1 MRGIVL
7 AGGTGSRLWPLTQST
22 SKQLLPIY
30 DKPMIYY
37 PLSTLMLAGVSKIL
51 LISTARDLPSFK
63 NLLGDG
69 SNFGIEISYAIQEK
83 PRGLAESL
91 LIARDFLE
99 GESALLILGDN
110 IFYGRGLGRQ
120 LRMSLPSSGCHIF
133 TIAVANPSDYG
144 VLTVN
149 EDGVAV
155 SVEEKPMNSNSNLAI
170 TGLYYFD
177 KLGPDLAQQVE
188 VSKRGE
194 LEITSVIEKY
204 LNTNALTYTT
214 FSRGAVWLDTGS
226 VENLNNASNF
236 VRIIEE
242 RTGLNIGALEEIAYL
257 NGWITTEELQNR
269 INSYPHSNYK
279 SYLVDFLNQ
288 SLREKTM
295 KASFEF

>member
-37 PLSTLMLAGVSKIL
+37 PLSTLMLAGVSKVL

-69 SNFGIEISYAIQEK
+69 SNFGIEISYSIQEK

-91 LIARDFLE
+91 LIAQDFLE

-110 IFYGRGLGRQ
+110 IFYGHGLGRQ
-120 LRMSLPSSGCHIF
+120 LRKSLPSSGCHIF
-133 TIAVANPSDYG
+133 TIPVANPSDYG
-144 VLTVN
+144 VLTVDEN
-149 EDGVAV
+149 GTPV
-155 SVEEKPMNSNSNLAI
+155 SIEEKPKNSNSNLAI
-170 TGLYYFD
+170 TGLYFFD
-177 KLGPDLAQQVE
+177 HLGPDLAKHVK

-204 LNTNALTYTT
+204 LEANTLTYTT

-242 RTGLNIGALEEIAYL
+242 RSGFNIGALEEIAYL
-257 NGWITTEELQNR
+257 NGWITTSELQDS
-269 INSYPHSNYK
+269 INSYPHSSYR
-279 SYLVDFLNQ
+279 SYLVGFLNESIRQ
-288 SLREKTM
+288 KTIN
-295 KASFEF
+295 ASFEV

>member
-91 LIARDFLE
+91 LIAKDFLE
-99 GESALLILGDN
+99 GENALLILGDN

-120 LRMSLPSSGCHIF
+120 LRNSLPSSGCHIF
-133 TIAVANPSDYG
+133 TIPVATPSDYG
-144 VLTVN
+144 VLTVDEN
-149 EDGVAV
+149 GVAIR
-155 SVEEKPMNSNSNLAI
+155 VEEKPKNSNSNLAI
-170 TGLYYFD
+170 TGLYFFD
-177 KLGPDLAQQVE
+177 NLGPDLAQQVKA
-188 VSKRGE
+188 SKRGE

-204 LNTNALTYTT
+204 LKTNTLTYTIFT
-214 FSRGAVWLDTGS
+214 RGSVWLDTGS

-242 RTGLNIGALEEIAYL
+242 RTGFNIGALEEIAYL
-257 NGWITTEELQNR
+257 NGWITTAELQNS
-269 INSYPHSNYK
+269 IDSYPHSSYRNY
-279 SYLVDFLNQ
+279 LDGFLKEN
-288 SLREKTM
+288 LRQKTIG
-295 KASFEF
+295 APIED

>member
-1 MRGIVL
+1 MKGIVL
-7 AGGTGSRLWPLTQST
+7 SGGTGSRLWPLTQST

-37 PLSTLMLAGVSKIL
+37 PLSTLMLAGVKKIL

-63 NLLGDG
+63 NLLADG
-69 SNFGIEISYAIQEK
+69 SNFGVEISYAIQEK

-91 LIARDFLE
+91 LIARDFLG

-120 LRMSLPSSGCHIF
+120 LRMSIPSSGCHIF
-133 TIAVANPSDYG
+133 TIPVANPSDYG

-149 EDGVAV
+149 ENGVAV
-155 SVEEKPMNSNSNLAI
+155 RVEEKPKNSNSNLAI
-170 TGLYYFD
+170 TGLYFFD
-177 KLGPDLAQQVE
+177 NLGPDLAQQVK

-204 LNTNALTYTT
+204 LEANTLTYTT
-214 FSRGAVWLDTGS
+214 LSRGAVWLDTGS
-226 VENLNNASNF
+226 VENLNNACNF

-242 RTGLNIGALEEIAYL
+242 RTGFNIGALEEIAYL
-257 NGWITTEELQNR
+257 NGWITTEELQNS
-269 INSYPHSNYK
+269 INSYPHSSYK
-279 SYLVDFLNQ
+279 SYLVGFLSECMRQ
-288 SLREKTM
+288 KTNNEP
-295 KASFEF
+295 FEV

>member
-91 LIARDFLE
+91 LIAKDFLE
-99 GESALLILGDN
+99 GENALLILGDN

-120 LRMSLPSSGCHIF
+120 LRNSLPSSGCHIF
-133 TIAVANPSDYG
+133 TIPVATPSDYG
-144 VLTVN
+144 VLTVDEN
-149 EDGVAV
+149 GVAIR
-155 SVEEKPMNSNSNLAI
+155 VEEKPKNSNSNLAI
-170 TGLYYFD
+170 TGLYFFD
-177 KLGPDLAQQVE
+177 NLGPDLAQKVKI
-188 VSKRGE
+188 SKRGE

-204 LNTNALTYTT
+204 LKTNTLTYTT
-214 FSRGAVWLDTGS
+214 FTRGSVWLDTGS

-236 VRIIEE
+236 VRIIEG
-242 RTGLNIGALEEIAYL
+242 RTGFNIGALEEIAYL
-257 NGWITTEELQNR
+257 NGWITTAELQNS
-269 INSYPHSNYK
+269 INSYPHSSYRN
-279 SYLVDFLNQ
+279 YLVGFLKEN
-288 SLREKTM
+288 LRQRTIDAPIED
-295 KASFEF
+295 